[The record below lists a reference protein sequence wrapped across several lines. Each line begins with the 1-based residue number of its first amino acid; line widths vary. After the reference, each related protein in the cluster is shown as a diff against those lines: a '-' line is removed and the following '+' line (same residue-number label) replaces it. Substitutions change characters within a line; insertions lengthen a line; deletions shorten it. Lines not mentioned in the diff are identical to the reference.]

1 VNLGHFFH
9 AKSFVYVKVI
19 FFRSKFIEI
28 LQRENLILKKKVVIE
43 TVSKAKLNEIMHKSH
58 VRM

>member
-19 FFRSKFIEI
+19 FFRSQFVEI
-28 LQRENLILKKKVVIE
+28 LQRGNLIFFSKVVIE
-43 TVSKAKLNEIMHKSH
+43 AVSKAKLNGIMHKSH